1 MIVDGKQ
8 IAARIYREVT
18 DVTAAFT
25 RPPVLVALTCAPNFE
40 TEKYLHLKRKKAA
53 EVGVAL
59 EVVELP
65 EDSTTEVVVAMI
77 QKVAEYADGI
87 VVQLPFPPTIDREI
101 ILAAVPSEKD
111 PDGFSYG
118 RVAAA
123 QLPPVVGAI
132 AEIAKDNNISFKDAH
147 VVVMGQGRLV
157 GAPAAEFLRREGA
170 FVTTLTEA
178 DKHNLEV
185 LRDADIIVS
194 GIGQPHFVTVDMVKP
209 GVVIFDAGTSEDGG
223 VVVGDVHP
231 DVASIARLY
240 TPVPGGIG
248 PITIALLLRNLV
260 NLVRQ

>member
-8 IAARIYREVT
+8 IAARIYREVS
-18 DVTAAFT
+18 DVTSKLSKS
-25 RPPVLVALTCAPNFE
+25 PVLVALTCAPNFE
-40 TEKYLHLKRKKAA
+40 TEKYLNLKRRKAKEA
-53 EVGVAL
+53 GITL
-59 EVVELP
+59 EVVTLP
-65 EDSTTEVVVAMI
+65 EESTTEAVVAMV
-77 QKVAEYADGI
+77 QTVAAYADGI
-87 VVQLPFPPTIDREI
+87 VVQLPFPQSIDREVV
-101 ILAAVPSEKD
+101 LAAVPPVKD

-118 RVAAA
+118 SVADA

-132 AEIAKDNNISFKDAH
+132 AEIAKDNNISFKEAH

-157 GAPAAEFLRREGA
+157 GAPAAEFLRRAGA
-170 FVTTLTEA
+170 LVTTLTEA

-185 LRDADIIVS
+185 LKDADIIVS
-194 GIGQPHFVTVDMVKP
+194 GIGQPHFITVDMVKS

-231 DVASIARLY
+231 DVAAIARLY

-260 NLVRQ
+260 NLVR